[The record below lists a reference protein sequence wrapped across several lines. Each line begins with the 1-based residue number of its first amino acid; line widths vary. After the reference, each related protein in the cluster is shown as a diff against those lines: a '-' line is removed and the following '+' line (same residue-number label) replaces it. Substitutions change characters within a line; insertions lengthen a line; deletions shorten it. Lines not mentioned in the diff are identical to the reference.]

1 MADNAKTP
9 HQTTRRMQSQ
19 NERPSKFEAITIIL
33 RCKPFYVICS
43 KVILRR
49 QSSVGEVLQFSQ
61 SVSEVAKTNIT
72 FETKAM
78 FLPQGNLP
86 AHTASRFRVES
97 KRVQN

>member
-1 MADNAKTP
+1 MG
-9 HQTTRRMQSQ
+9 
-19 NERPSKFEAITIIL
+19 
-33 RCKPFYVICS
+33 
-43 KVILRR
+43 R

-97 KRVQN
+97 KRVQNQLTSNEELPGARGSSRLTPDGRSFSECTLNK